1 MLAHGEVV
9 NATVFAI
16 IKAILAG
23 EHDPHKLAELRD
35 PRVKASEEQVERSLA
50 DRAIRVGIYGIC
62 WRSFKLSRLLSVNT
76 WSEKKRADPEPH
88 HLEMEK
94 AQKHFKF
101 LTEGRV
107 NSKLKF

>member
-35 PRVKASEEQVERSLA
+35 PRVKASEEQVERNL
-50 DRAIRVGIYGIC
+50 
-62 WRSFKLSRLLSVNT
+62 
-76 WSEKKRADPEPH
+76 DPRIG
-88 HLEMEK
+88 L
-94 AQKHFKF
+94 
-101 LTEGRV
+101 RC
-107 NSKLKF
+107 